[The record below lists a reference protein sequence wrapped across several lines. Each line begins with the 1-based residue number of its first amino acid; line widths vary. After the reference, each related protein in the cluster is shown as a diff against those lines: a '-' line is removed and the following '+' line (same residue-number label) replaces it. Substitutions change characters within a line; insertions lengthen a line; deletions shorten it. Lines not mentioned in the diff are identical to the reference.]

1 MFIITF
7 VNREASM
14 SMQDVQ
20 AIIIRA
26 VMDREF
32 RELFFHDRTQ
42 ALEGYNLATIE
53 TIWLHR
59 LNRTEF
65 DSFAPEVRSSLAQGG
80 GPTPIPQRV

>member
-1 MFIITF
+1 MSLSSF
-7 VNREASM
+7 VDRETEM

-32 RELFFHDRTQ
+32 RELFFHDRTR

-53 TIWLHR
+53 AMWLQR
-59 LNRTEF
+59 LNREEF
-65 DSFAPEVRSSLAQGG
+65 DAFEPEVRSSLSPGG
-80 GPTPIPQRV
+80 GPTPIAQRI